1 VALIVRWPAG
11 DIGSGVARSGLASN
25 LDVLP
30 TLLEAARVDAPEGI
44 QGRSLFEPR
53 DAIFAEKTF
62 HSYYDPM
69 RCIRTARHK
78 YIRNFESAFA
88 VEVPADIQQ
97 GPIFKKYASRYS
109 TDRPNVVELYDLDA
123 DPLEQHNIAG
133 TPMTASI
140 EKELSSRLWAWMRET
155 DDPLLNGPVP
165 SPRYRLAMES

>member
-1 VALIVRWPAG
+1 VV
-11 DIGSGVARSGLASN
+11 RSGLASN
-25 LDVLP
+25 LDVTP
-30 TLLEAARVDAPEGI
+30 TLLAAAGVGAPEGI

-97 GPIFKKYASRYS
+97 GPIFKKYATLYS
-109 TDRPNVVELYDLDA
+109 TDRPNVVELYDLDD

-133 TPMTASI
+133 RPMTASI
-140 EKELSSRLWAWMRET
+140 ERELSSRLWSWMRDT
-155 DDPLLNGPVP
+155 NDPLLNGPIA
-165 SPRYRLAMES
+165 SPRYRLAMKP